1 MADEIVF
8 LSKNRLERR
17 PVGDDGEG
25 PSSRLPPNLGQP
37 AVPHVV
43 TFGGVMTGAGRSYV
57 PSDEALQHSWANAQ
71 HMRQDAALME
81 PLEVRKRAVAL
92 LGWHLEADDPDD
104 PEQARLA
111 DEVTWI
117 LKRIPRFTQFR
128 EVLLEALFFG
138 RYAVMNTARFAARQ
152 GKRLVAVVN
161 WRPLHG
167 DKLVWRWDDG
177 KGDFD
182 PDCVGIRIGASTGA
196 SPLIARW
203 RAWAQANGGVI
214 LPTHLGP
221 AYFPPPHLRELMVIH
236 RHMVEDGDWHS
247 PENAARIFGVGIRS
261 RIYWTW
267 YQKQE
272 ALAWLMEYL
281 ERSAF
286 GLELW
291 YYPAGSD
298 RAREDTINAAKE
310 RIGNARNI
318 LVIPRPAGPEGQMF
332 GVEVIERNMAGA
344 SALKDIITDYFGHQI
359 KRYILGQ
366 TLTTEAHATGLGSNL
381 ASIHL
386 DTFLQIVKYDA
397 QNLAETLTTEL
408 VARIVRWNYPW
419 IEDNPLRLV
428 IETEKPD
435 TVDRLQAMQA
445 AYQMGLSIRAR
456 DVRELLALAE
466 PTETDEV
473 LSLDRGQ
480 GGIDSGQDDGDTE
493 GQDLSGAGEVP
504 ADPFSGLIGPPTP
517 SHPRAATEP
526 SVMPARS
533 RRE

>member
-1 MADEIVF
+1 MADELVF
-8 LSKNRLERR
+8 ISGNTIERK
-17 PVGDDGEG
+17 PLGGNG
-25 PSSRLPPNLGQP
+25 KAKSRVAPNLGQP
-37 AVPHVV
+37 PVPHIV
-43 TFGGVMTGAGRSYV
+43 TFAGVMGGASKSYV

-71 HMRQDAALME
+71 YMRQDAAVME

-92 LGWHLEADDPDD
+92 LDWHLEADDPHDE
-104 PEQARLA
+104 EQAEIA
-111 DEVTWI
+111 DTVTWI
-117 LKRIPRFTQFR
+117 LRKIPRFTQYR

-138 RYAVMNTARFAARQ
+138 RYAVVNTAGWMLRKGRSLIGIRQ
-152 GKRLVAVVN
+152 

-167 DKLVWRWDDG
+167 DKLVWRWDDES
-177 KGDFD
+177 GDFD
-182 PDCVGIRIGASTGA
+182 PDCVGVRIGASTGI
-196 SPLIARW
+196 SENVQRW
-203 RAWAQANGGVI
+203 RAWAEANGGKI
-214 LPTHLGP
+214 LPTHYGL
-221 AYFPPPHLRELMVIH
+221 AYFPPPHLRELITIH
-236 RHMVEDGDWHS
+236 RHMVEDGDWYA
-247 PENAARIFGVGIRS
+247 PQNAARIFGVGIRS

-291 YYPAGSD
+291 YYPAGSEK
-298 RAREDTINAAKE
+298 AREDTINAAKE

-344 SALKDIITDYFGHQI
+344 TALKDIITDYFGHQI

-397 QNLAETLTTEL
+397 QNLAETLTSEL
-408 VARIVRWNYPW
+408 VARIVKWNFPW
-419 IEDNPLRLV
+419 IEDCPLRLV

-435 TVDRLQAMQA
+435 TLDRLQAIQA
-445 AYQMGLSIRAR
+445 AYQMGLAIRAR
-456 DVRELLALAE
+456 DVRELLGLAE
-466 PTETDEV
+466 PAEDDEV
-473 LSLDRGQ
+473 LSIRGDEGEKAQQAAPGLLDV
-480 GGIDSGQDDGDTE
+480 GGV
-493 GQDLSGAGEVP
+493 GEVP
-504 ADPFSGLIGPPTP
+504 ADPFSGLTGHRQGLT
-517 SHPRAATEP
+517 RD
-526 SVMPARS
+526 
-533 RRE
+533 

>member
-1 MADEIVF
+1 MKSEGDQLVF
-8 LSKNRLERR
+8 ISGNRIERR
-17 PVGDDGEG
+17 PLGANGQKTQ
-25 PSSRLPPNLGQP
+25 SRLAPNLGQT

-43 TFGGVMTGAGRSYV
+43 TFGGVMTGASGTYL

-71 HMRQDAALME
+71 HMRQDAAVME

-92 LGWHLEADDPDD
+92 LDWHLEADDPDD
-104 PEQARLA
+104 PAQAALV
-111 DEVTWI
+111 DDITWLI
-117 LKRIPRFTQFR
+117 KRIPRFTQYR

-138 RYAVMNTARFAARQ
+138 RYAVVNTARFMNRK
-152 GKRLVAVVN
+152 GKMLVGIHR

-177 KGDFD
+177 SGDFD
-182 PDCVGIRIGASTGA
+182 PDCVGIRIGAGTTA
-196 SPLIARW
+196 SPLIERW
-203 RAWAQANGGVI
+203 RAWAEANGGQI
-214 LPTHLGP
+214 LPTHLGL
-221 AYFPPPHLRELMVIH
+221 AYFPPAHLRELIVVH
-236 RHMVEDGDWHS
+236 RHMVEDGDWYA
-247 PENAARIFGVGIRS
+247 PQNAARIFGVGIRS

-291 YYPAGSD
+291 YYPAGSEK
-298 RAREDTINAAKE
+298 AREDTINAAKE

-408 VARIVRWNYPW
+408 VARLVKWNYPW
-419 IEDNPLRLV
+419 IEDCPLRLV

-435 TVDRLQAMQA
+435 TLDRLQAIQA
-445 AYQMGLSIRAR
+445 AYQMGLGIRAR
-456 DVRELLALAE
+456 DVRDLLGLAE
-466 PTETDEV
+466 PTEADEV

-480 GGIDSGQDDGDTE
+480 RGQGGQGEADGDAA
-493 GQDLSGAGEVP
+493 GVLAALLGGGGNGSDKSVSG
-504 ADPFSGLIGPPTP
+504 
-517 SHPRAATEP
+517 R
-526 SVMPARS
+526 RS
-533 RRE
+533 PEAPES